1 LASLVLE
8 TISTVHFDSHIG
20 IAFVYFSFIRTGA
33 AQNVTKILAT
43 IIKQLARQKNAIPE
57 ELRQFCR
64 KHYRD
69 ADSPNAE
76 QLEARLS
83 ELMGTFDQVYLVI
96 DALDEF
102 DDRGGFL
109 PIISGFVQGS
119 DPSIKLKVFVTSRR
133 EKDIVVHLTKP
144 GFPTIQIEA
153 QKVDADIA
161 AFVHHQ
167 VGQWDESVAGFPIDQ
182 KLKGEIIHAL
192 STKSNGM

>member
-1 LASLVLE
+1 M
-8 TISTVHFDSHIG
+8 HFDSRIG
-20 IAFVYFSFIRTGA
+20 IAFVYFSFSRTGA

-43 IIKQLARQKNAIPE
+43 IIKQLARQKNVIPE

-69 ADSPNAE
+69 ADSPSAE

-102 DDRGGFL
+102 DDRGSFL
-109 PIISGFVQGS
+109 PIITGFVQGS
-119 DPSIKLKVFVTSRR
+119 DPSVKLKVFVTSRR
-133 EKDIVVHLTKP
+133 EKDIVVHLTRP

-167 VGQWDESVAGFPIDQ
+167 VEQWDENVAGFPIDQ
-182 KLKGEIIHAL
+182 KLRGEVVHAL